1 MPTSARTM
9 IEVPLLDLKAQ
20 YAGLRDELEPVV
32 KEVIESQWF
41 IGGPNVTQ
49 LEEDIAEYC
58 TTSRAVGCAS
68 GSDAIQL
75 ALQAA
80 DVNPGDIV
88 VCPTYTFFSTAGSI
102 SRIGAIPLLVDVD
115 PATYNM
121 DPKSLDVALSKAPQ
135 GRVKA
140 IMPVHLFGQCCDMD
154 SIMGLAADQGISV
167 IEDAAQALGSED
179 VHGRR
184 AGSMSV
190 AGCFS
195 FFPSKNLG
203 GFGDGGV
210 MTFQDPEMASRAARL
225 RNHGMEPK
233 YYHHEVGC
241 NSRLDALQAAV
252 LRVKMRHLDSWTE
265 GRRENARFYD
275 DCICEAGGL
284 SSDVSLGET
293 SKLPIR
299 YPLPAS
305 GASRHIYNQY
315 IIRVPAGHRDM
326 IRARLS
332 EARIGTEV
340 YYPLALHQQECYRDL
355 DLFELN
361 LSAAERASRETIAIP
376 IYPDL
381 TQAQK
386 EHVMDTLLS
395 IVSSL

>member
-1 MPTSARTM
+1 MLKSP
-9 IEVPLLDLKAQ
+9 EVVHPD
-20 YAGLRDELEPVV
+20 GETTRV

-203 GFGDGGV
+203 GFGDEQVGGARAV
-210 MTFQDPEMASRAARL
+210 RAARQA
-225 RNHGMEPK
+225 RAAQG
-233 YYHHEVGC
+233 
-241 NSRLDALQAAV
+241 DAGQATAQPA
-252 LRVKMRHLDSWTE
+252 
-265 GRRENARFYD
+265 RR
-275 DCICEAGGL
+275 
-284 SSDVSLGET
+284 
-293 SKLPIR
+293 
-299 YPLPAS
+299 
-305 GASRHIYNQY
+305 
-315 IIRVPAGHRDM
+315 
-326 IRARLS
+326 
-332 EARIGTEV
+332 
-340 YYPLALHQQECYRDL
+340 
-355 DLFELN
+355 
-361 LSAAERASRETIAIP
+361 
-376 IYPDL
+376 
-381 TQAQK
+381 
-386 EHVMDTLLS
+386 
-395 IVSSL
+395 

>member
-1 MPTSARTM
+1 M

-20 YAGLRDELEPVV
+20 YAGLRDELEPVI

-41 IGGPNVTQ
+41 IGGPNVSQ
-49 LEEDIAEYC
+49 LEEDIAEDC
-58 TTSRAVGCAS
+58 GTSKAVGCAS

-75 ALQAA
+75 ALQA
-80 DVNPGDIV
+80 VGVGPGDLV
-88 VCPTYTFFSTAGSI
+88 VCPTYSFFSTAGSI
-102 SRIGAIPLLVDVD
+102 SRIGATPVLVDVD

-121 DPKSLDVALSKAPQ
+121 NPESLEIALAKVPIE
-135 GRVKA
+135 RVKA

-154 SIMGLAADQGISV
+154 SIMGLASACGVSV
-167 IEDAAQALGSED
+167 VEDAAQALGSED

-184 AGSMSV
+184 AGSMSL

-210 MTFQDPEMASRAARL
+210 MTFQDSEMASHAARL
-225 RNHGMEPK
+225 RNHGMDPK

-252 LRVKMRHLDSWTE
+252 LRVKLRHLDSWTE
-265 GRRENARFYD
+265 GRRANAGFYD
-275 DCICEAGGL
+275 ACIAQAGGM
-284 SSDVSLGET
+284 SSDVSLDEA

-299 YPLPAS
+299 YPLPAPGS
-305 GASRHIYNQY
+305 SRHIYNQY
-315 IIRVPAGHRDM
+315 IIRVPAEHRDLV
-326 IRARLS
+326 RSRLS

-340 YYPLALHQQECYRDL
+340 YYPLSLHQQECYQDL
-355 DLFELN
+355 ELFELKHP
-361 LSAAERASRETIAIP
+361 AAERASRETIAIP

-381 TQAQK
+381 SQAQK
-386 EHVMDTLLS
+386 EYVMDTLLS
-395 IVSSL
+395 IVASL

>member
-1 MPTSARTM
+1 M

>member
-1 MPTSARTM
+1 M

-20 YAGLRDELEPVV
+20 YAGLRDEIEPVI

-41 IGGPNVTQ
+41 IGGPNVSQ

-58 TTSRAVGCAS
+58 STPHAVGCAS

-75 ALQAA
+75 ALQA
-80 DVNPGDIV
+80 VGVGPGDIV

-102 SRIGAIPLLVDVD
+102 SRLGANPLLVDVD

-121 DPKSLDVALSKAPQ
+121 DPKSLDAALSKVPK

-154 SIMGLAADQGISV
+154 SIMELASDRGISV
-167 IEDAAQALGSED
+167 VEDAAQALGSED

-184 AGSMSV
+184 AGSISL

-210 MTFQDPEMASRAARL
+210 MTFQDPEMASRAGRL

-233 YYHHEVGC
+233 YYHHEIGC

-252 LRVKMRHLDSWTE
+252 LRVKLRHLDSWTE
-265 GRRENARFYD
+265 GRRANARFYD
-275 DCICEAGGL
+275 DFICEAGGL
-284 SSDVSLGET
+284 SSEISLDET
-293 SKLPIR
+293 SKLQIR

-305 GASRHIYNQY
+305 GSSRHIYNQY
-315 IIRVPAGHRDM
+315 IIRVPAEQRDL
-326 IRARLS
+326 IRSRLS
-332 EARIGTEV
+332 EAKIGTEV
-340 YYPLALHQQECYRDL
+340 YYPLALHQQECYEGL
-355 DLFELN
+355 ELFGLTH
-361 LSAAERASRETIAIP
+361 SAAERASRETIAIP

-386 EHVMDTLLS
+386 EYVMETLLS